1 VAIDIQQAD
10 FIGATYNMD
19 YHLKFT
25 DEAQAKSILYRKEG
39 VVEAGEGIEANEGY
53 DVANFDNID
62 VIGIIYKPTGL
73 SDSEGNPILV
83 DLEGW
88 HVNVRHEGE
97 VELDEYVV
105 YPTQPIRKWAGDK

>member
-1 VAIDIQQAD
+1 
-10 FIGATYNMD
+10 MD

-39 VVEAGEGIEANEGY
+39 VVEANENTEANEGY
-53 DVANFDNID
+53 DVTNFDNID
-62 VIGIIYKPTGL
+62 IIGIIYKPTGL
-73 SDSEGNPILV
+73 TDSEGNPIMV

>member
-1 VAIDIQQAD
+1 
-10 FIGATYNMD
+10 MD

-25 DEAQAKSILYRKEG
+25 DESQAKSILYRKEG
-39 VVEAGEGIEANEGY
+39 VVEANDELGIEANEGY

-62 VIGIIYKPTGL
+62 IIGVIYKPTGL
-73 SDSEGNPILV
+73 TDSEGNPIMV

-97 VELDEYVV
+97 VALDEYVV
-105 YPTQPIRKWAGDK
+105 YPTQPIRIWAGDK